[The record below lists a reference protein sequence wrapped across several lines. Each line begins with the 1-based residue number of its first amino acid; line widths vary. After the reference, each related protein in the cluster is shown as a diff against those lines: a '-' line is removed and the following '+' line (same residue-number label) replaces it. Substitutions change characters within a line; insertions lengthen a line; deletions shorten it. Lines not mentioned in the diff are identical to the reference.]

1 MDTSVKR
8 TLGSVPLVS
17 VLKRFDCIMN
27 IQRRGVD
34 FQDTGLVK
42 RGGGGE
48 FLALIVST
56 PHAIKL
62 CYLIRPAWYNDII
75 RHLLEH

>member
-27 IQRRGVD
+27 IQRRGLD
-34 FQDTGLVK
+34 FQDTGVGK
-42 RGGGGE
+42 RGGGK
-48 FLALIVST
+48 FLVLIVST

-62 CYLIRPAWYNDII
+62 YYLIRPAWYNNII
-75 RHLLEH
+75 RNVLEY

>member
-1 MDTSVKR
+1 MDMSVKR

-34 FQDTGLVK
+34 FQDTGLGK
-42 RGGGGE
+42 RGGE

>member
-34 FQDTGLVK
+34 FQDTGVGK
-42 RGGGGE
+42 RGGGE

-62 CYLIRPAWYNDII
+62 YYLIRPAWYNNII
-75 RHLLEH
+75 RNLLEY

>member
-1 MDTSVKR
+1 MDMSVKR

-34 FQDTGLVK
+34 FQDTGLGK
-42 RGGGGE
+42 RGN
-48 FLALIVST
+48 F
-56 PHAIKL
+56 
-62 CYLIRPAWYNDII
+62 
-75 RHLLEH
+75 

>member
-1 MDTSVKR
+1 MDMSVKR

-34 FQDTGLVK
+34 FQDTGLGK
-42 RGGGGE
+42 RGGGI
-48 FLALIVST
+48 FS
-56 PHAIKL
+56 PHRKHAA
-62 CYLIRPAWYNDII
+62 CN
-75 RHLLEH
+75 

>member
-1 MDTSVKR
+1 MDTSVTR
-8 TLGSVPLVS
+8 TLGSVSLVS

-34 FQDTGLVK
+34 VQDTG
-42 RGGGGE
+42 GGEEGGGE

-56 PHAIKL
+56 PHVIKL
-62 CYLIRPAWYNDII
+62 YYLIRAAWYNNII
-75 RHLLEH
+75 RNLLEY

>member
-1 MDTSVKR
+1 MDMSVKR

-34 FQDTGLVK
+34 FQDTGLGK
-42 RGGGGE
+42 RGGGG

>member
-34 FQDTGLVK
+34 FQDTGLGK

-62 CYLIRPAWYNDII
+62 CYLIRPA
-75 RHLLEH
+75 